1 MENALYIDDLHVRS
15 RFGCWITRGGY
26 AGLLAF
32 PAMREPEY
40 NDWPEEDG
48 IEVDLS
54 EPKLED
60 KEIAIPFLADTH
72 VGATDLVAYLSEPGY
87 HSFYIPSLGR
97 RWNLRLSSQSAG
109 RVYPLATSFELKLVE
124 DVPVHPVPET
134 MPDPGVR
141 PTESRYLLDGVP
153 FSAYGVATDDTRA
166 SFLKSPTAKRN
177 MDRTV
182 STEDGRIYDADH
194 LVFQKRK

>member
-97 RWNLRLSSQSAG
+97 RWPPLSS
-109 RVYPLATSFELKLVE
+109 
-124 DVPVHPVPET
+124 
-134 MPDPGVR
+134 
-141 PTESRYLLDGVP
+141 
-153 FSAYGVATDDTRA
+153 
-166 SFLKSPTAKRN
+166 
-177 MDRTV
+177 
-182 STEDGRIYDADH
+182 
-194 LVFQKRK
+194 

>member
-60 KEIAIPFLADTH
+60 KEIAIPLDRKST
-72 VGATDLVAYLSEPGY
+72 
-87 HSFYIPSLGR
+87 
-97 RWNLRLSSQSAG
+97 RLNSS
-109 RVYPLATSFELKLVE
+109 
-124 DVPVHPVPET
+124 HP
-134 MPDPGVR
+134 
-141 PTESRYLLDGVP
+141 
-153 FSAYGVATDDTRA
+153 
-166 SFLKSPTAKRN
+166 
-177 MDRTV
+177 
-182 STEDGRIYDADH
+182 
-194 LVFQKRK
+194 